1 MKQTNELADFS
12 SELSTDS
19 VRKLS
24 ILCMIAKHPFISSTS
39 LSQYTKIPDPSLK
52 RHIQQ
57 LRRGYFVD
65 IIYVRMSQTEAGIHG
80 GYEVRDWGIIDKEEL
95 LRRYGHMVP
104 DEIVEPPAIW
114 PSAPA
119 KPKRVAVA
127 KKTATKKAAK
137 SLMAAKKAAAKRAAA
152 KKAIPVK

>member
-1 MKQTNELADFS
+1 MKQNKELTDFS
-12 SELSTDS
+12 SQLSTDS

-24 ILCMIAKHPFISSTS
+24 ILCMIAKHPMISSTS

-65 IIYVRMSQTEAGIHG
+65 IIYVRMSQTEVGIHG
-80 GYEVRDWGIIDKEEL
+80 GYEIRDWGIIDKEEL
-95 LRRYGHMVP
+95 LHRYGHMVP
-104 DEIVEPPAIW
+104 DEIEDPPAIW

-119 KPKRVAVA
+119 KPKRKEAADKPAA
-127 KKTATKKAAK
+127 KKATK
-137 SLMAAKKAAAKRAAA
+137 SVSAAKKAAAKRAAA
-152 KKAIPVK
+152 KKVIPVK

>member
-1 MKQTNELADFS
+1 MKQTQELTDFS
-12 SELSTDS
+12 SQLSTDS

-24 ILCMIAKHPFISSTS
+24 ILCMIAKHPMISSTS
-39 LSQYTKIPDPSLK
+39 LSRYTKIPDPSLK

-80 GYEVRDWGIIDKEEL
+80 GYEIRDWGIIDKDEL

-104 DEIVEPPAIW
+104 DKIEDPPAIW

-119 KPKRVAVA
+119 KSKRKSALKSIATDKVT
-127 KKTATKKAAK
+127 KTVP
-137 SLMAAKKAAAKRAAA
+137 AAKKAAAKRAAA